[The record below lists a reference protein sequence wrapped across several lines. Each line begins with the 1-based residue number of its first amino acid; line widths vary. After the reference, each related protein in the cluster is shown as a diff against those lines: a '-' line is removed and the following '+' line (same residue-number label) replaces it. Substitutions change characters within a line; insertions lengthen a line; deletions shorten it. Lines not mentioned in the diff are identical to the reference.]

1 MTISER
7 IKYIRMNQPSGKLSR
22 EAFAQSLGLSKD
34 AVYNL
39 EDAEN
44 RLPNGIPDSTIK
56 LICAT
61 YNVNYQWLTEGR
73 EPMYLLSEGEELI
86 AKYAPAAPEHL
97 KTAIRTLSELPDEY
111 LIVFRDILLDMV
123 SVIDGVRKD
132 P

>member
-1 MTISER
+1 
-7 IKYIRMNQPSGKLSR
+7 MNQRIVKLRKDLKLSQA
-22 EAFAQSLGLSKD
+22 EFGDKLGISGPAVSKIESG
-34 AVYNL
+34 VNTP
-39 EDAEN
+39 AE
-44 RLPNGIPDSTIK
+44 STLK

-61 YNVNYQWLTEGR
+61 YNVNYQWLTEGK

-97 KTAIRTLSELPDEY
+97 KAAIRTLSELPDEY